1 MIAAIILAAI
11 ALSLSLVQVVFGIL
25 GIASFFITIVNCFCA
40 TSRFGLLAAAIVE
53 CSISGLFLVHS
64 IGSLRSCDPETF
76 RYLPCETW
84 ALFTASALWFLSG
97 SLIFYFVFS
106 GRIARYH
113 KQGLAIEAFASA
125 VEMTRQSEEDPPQPD
140 ENEDGGEGVTEG
152 EGEGQSE
159 NTNVNTSDVQIEGTD
174 EKQDVSVPFTPA
186 TPVDRLETGTIAYL
200 PNGNRD
206 LYPL

>member
-1 MIAAIILAAI
+1 MIAAVILAAI
-11 ALSLSLVQVVFGIL
+11 ALSLSLVQFLFGIL
-25 GIASFFITIVNCFCA
+25 GIASFFVTIVNCFCA
-40 TSRFGLLAAAIVE
+40 TSRFGLLAAAIIE
-53 CSISGLFLVHS
+53 CSISGIFLVHS

-113 KQGLAIEAFASA
+113 KQGSEIEAFAAA

-140 ENEDGGEGVTEG
+140 EEDDGGEGVTEG

-159 NTNVNTSDVQIEGTD
+159 NTNVNTSDVQIEDTD
-174 EKQDVSVPFTPA
+174 EKQDDSVPFTPA
-186 TPVDRLETGTIAYL
+186 TRVDQLGTGTIAYL

-206 LYPL
+206 PYSL